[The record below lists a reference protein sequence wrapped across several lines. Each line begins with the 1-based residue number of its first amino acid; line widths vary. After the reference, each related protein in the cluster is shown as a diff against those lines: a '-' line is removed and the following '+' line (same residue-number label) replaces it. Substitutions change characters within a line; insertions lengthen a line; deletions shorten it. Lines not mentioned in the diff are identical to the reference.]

1 LNLEKYDVLIFDCD
15 GVIFDTTNLKLSAFQ
30 NVLKEYDKKYIKQFT
45 DYFRSNFGRSRF
57 LHARYFI
64 ENILNEPFQQKKY
77 DKIISNFSKEC
88 KTIYD
93 TAELCEGVIDFLQ
106 NNPKLDKY
114 VASGSAQDELRDV
127 FDKRGI
133 NSYFISIYGSPRLKN
148 DLVNDICSKYSH
160 NNILMIGDAEA
171 DFKAAKLAGIDF
183 LYVSRYSVDDDNM
196 KKISKIENF
205 KSIIDLSE
213 LV

>member
-1 LNLEKYDVLIFDCD
+1 MNLKKYDVLIFDCD
-15 GVIFDTTNLKLSAFQ
+15 GIIFDTTNLKLLAFQ

-64 ENILNEPFQQKKY
+64 ENILKEPFQQKKF
-77 DKIISNFSKEC
+77 DEIIFNFSKEC
-88 KTIYD
+88 KIIYD
-93 TAELCEGVIDFLQ
+93 TAEICKGVIDFLQ
-106 NNPKLDKY
+106 SNPKFDKY

-127 FDKRGI
+127 FDKRGL
-133 NSYFISIYGSPRLKN
+133 NSYFISIYGSPRHKN
-148 DLVNDICSKYSH
+148 DLVKDICSKYSH

-171 DFKAAKLAGIDF
+171 DFRAAKSAGIDF
-183 LYVSRYSVDDDNM
+183 LYISKYSVDKDNM
-196 KKISKIENF
+196 EEISKIENF
-205 KSIIDLSE
+205 TSINDLSE

>member
-1 LNLEKYDVLIFDCD
+1 LNLNKYDVLIFDCD
-15 GVIFDTTNLKLSAFQ
+15 GVIFDTTNLKLAAFEK
-30 NVLKEYDKKYIKQFT
+30 VLKEYDKKHIRQFT
-45 DYFRSNFGRSRF
+45 KYFRSNFGKSRF

-77 DKIISNFSKEC
+77 DKIISDFSKEC

-93 TAELCEGVIDFLQ
+93 RAKFCKGVVNFLKKNQ
-106 NNPKLDKY
+106 KFDKY
-114 VASGSAQDELRDV
+114 VASGSEQEELRGV

-133 NSYFISIYGSPRLKN
+133 NSYFISIFGSPRLKN
-148 DLVNDICSKYSH
+148 DLVKDICSKYNH

-171 DFKAAKLAGIDF
+171 DFKAAKFAGIDF
-183 LYVSRYSVDDDNM
+183 LYISRYSVDDYNM